1 MPPYGE
7 KLDFGAEED
16 GVVDTARVFTDSTPA
31 VEFAERF
38 HGSVL
43 VVVVRNLLEWFW
55 W

>member
-16 GVVDTARVFTDSTPA
+16 GVVDTARVFTDAPA
-31 VEFAERF
+31 VELTERF

-43 VVVVRNLLEWFW
+43 VVVVRNVVEWFW